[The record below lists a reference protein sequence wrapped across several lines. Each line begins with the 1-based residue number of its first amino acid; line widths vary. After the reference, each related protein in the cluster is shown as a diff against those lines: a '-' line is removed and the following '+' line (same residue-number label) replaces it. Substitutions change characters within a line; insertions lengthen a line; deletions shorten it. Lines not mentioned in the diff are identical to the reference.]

1 VDTGAR
7 DRGGRG
13 FGSWFKPRKTGSFPR
28 GTETSRKAFFLVK
41 KKQIVYGISVC
52 VSLHF
57 SSQSRTE
64 KVSRRANHPRET
76 ETSHTPRERHRRSFR
91 SFSSSAFFAK
101 THD

>member
-57 SSQSRTE
+57 FLSVTNRKSLPTREPPRAKPKRPTTRTAP
-64 KVSRRANHPRET
+64 SLF
-76 ETSHTPRERHRRSFR
+76 SFV
-91 SFSSSAFFAK
+91 FVSAFFAK